1 MRKPYSING
10 YQLFNRKLALQELQ
24 TESTIYLQH
33 WLMLF
38 LTLAQWTWLFLTSTT
53 EAHVEL
59 SQQHLMI
66 KWFFKL
72 IKTSSTCGLR
82 IGYFH
87 MYQTSNWFRTE
98 YDLKDGDIVLF
109 LKKDSTINKIHE
121 YGKVKSVEKSS
132 EDIIRKLRVKYRNA
146 NESIDRETYQ

>member
-1 MRKPYSING
+1 M
-10 YQLFNRKLALQELQ
+10 
-24 TESTIYLQH
+24 
-33 WLMLF
+33 
-38 LTLAQWTWLFLTSTT
+38 
-53 EAHVEL
+53 
-59 SQQHLMI
+59 
-66 KWFFKL
+66 
-72 IKTSSTCGLR
+72 R

-87 MYQTSNWFRTE
+87 MYRTSNWFRTE

-109 LKKDSTINKIHE
+109 LKNDSTINKIHE